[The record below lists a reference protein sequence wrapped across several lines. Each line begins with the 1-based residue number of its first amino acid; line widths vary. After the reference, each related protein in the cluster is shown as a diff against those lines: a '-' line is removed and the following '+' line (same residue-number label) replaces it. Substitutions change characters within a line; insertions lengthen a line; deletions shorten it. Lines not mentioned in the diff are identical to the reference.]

1 MTNRKNLL
9 TNRID
14 TADKELNTP
23 YRKQLEQLDNVVT
36 KRMNRMTNVIEMPDT
51 TQKRIKRD
59 AHDLQHKQ
67 NRPVDRKGN
76 PLMSTERSMPD
87 NLMKN
92 RINLVT
98 NKITMMT
105 NKQPYES
112 KQRDKPDKKM
122 KRELT

>member
-14 TADKELNTP
+14 TADKELKTP
-23 YRKQLEQLDNVVT
+23 YRKQLDNVVT
-36 KRMNRMTNVIEMPDT
+36 KRMNRLTNVNEMPGT

-67 NRPVDRKGN
+67 DRTVDRKGN
-76 PLMSTERSMPD
+76 PLMSTERSTP

-92 RINLVT
+92 RIDLVT
-98 NKITMMT
+98 NKIKMMT

-112 KQRDKPDKKM
+112 KQRDKSDKKM

>member
-1 MTNRKNLL
+1 MTYEESLMTNRKNLL

-23 YRKQLEQLDNVVT
+23 YRKQLDNVVT
-36 KRMNRMTNVIEMPDT
+36 KRMNRVTNVNEIPVQLE
-51 TQKRIKRD
+51 KN
-59 AHDLQHKQ
+59 LQHKQ
-67 NRPVDRKGN
+67 DRTVDRKGN

-98 NKITMMT
+98 NKIKMMT
-105 NKQPYES
+105 NKQPLKVNSGINLIKNEA
-112 KQRDKPDKKM
+112 
-122 KRELT
+122 